1 MLPIAMSAAKDLD
14 VSFMPYLIAVM
25 LASSTALATPI
36 GYPTNLMVLGP
47 GGYRFSDYLR
57 LGVPLS
63 LLIMVL
69 AVYMIPLYWP
79 F

>member
-1 MLPIAMSAAKDLD
+1 MRRAATAIAL
-14 VSFMPYLIAVM
+14 LTG
-25 LASSTALATPI
+25 TALATPI